1 MIKLTIV
8 VFVRKAKI
16 AMKNSD
22 FIKLVIHCKD
32 CIHRGTWRCP
42 MNYYNPDIED
52 YYDMTEDE
60 MFCSEGEK
68 NNE

>member
-1 MIKLTIV
+1 
-8 VFVRKAKI
+8 
-16 AMKNSD
+16 MKNSD
-22 FIKLVIHCKD
+22 FIKLVIHCRD

-42 MNYYNPDIED
+42 MNHYNPDFDD

-68 NNE
+68 NDA